1 MKTFYV
7 QLPLSDEKK
16 NRKIRLVISSAFK
29 KALQG
34 LLESLIGSND
44 LQIWQSCDR
53 SGTTWW
59 HVYDPI
65 TGKHSSVAS
74 EEELRIWIEK
84 RYYN

>member
-16 NRKIRLVISSAFK
+16 HRKIRLVISFAFK

-34 LLESLIGSND
+34 LLESLIGSNE
-44 LQIWQSCDR
+44 LRIWQSCDR